1 MPNPAVTTNYAGE
14 SISDILQLM
23 VIGNEAVEKDALYI
37 VDQSKAGQKEVSI
50 GRMTATSDLLQDR
63 QAEPTN
69 PSNALTYDERKI
81 TPLEFMFYDKFNPR
95 NFEQSWRQFQPEG
108 PLVDRVNNS
117 KIQKAIMEVLTKRIN
132 QQIGKLI
139 WQGDKTTLGAL
150 RFFDGF
156 VTLAKADTNVIDVTP
171 AGNITETNVQALL
184 KSTDAAIPD
193 ALYDDPSV
201 VFMMNTT
208 DTRKFQDSIIAL
220 TQKGQG
226 PAEEVPLIYKGRK
239 IMNFSGFPANFIM
252 AAKIGAGPDSNLWGA
267 VDMQDDPENLK
278 IERWRPESELF
289 FIKALGKMAVNYG
302 FGQEI
307 VLYQPA

>member
-1 MPNPAVTTNYAGE
+1 MPNPSVTSNYAGE

-23 VIGNEAVEKDALYI
+23 VLGNEAVQKDALYI

-50 GRMTATSDLLQDR
+50 GRMTATADLLQDR

-69 PSNALTYDERKI
+69 PSNSLTYDERKI

-95 NFEQSWRQFQPEG
+95 NFETAWRDFQPEG
-108 PLVDRVNNS
+108 PLVDRVNNP
-117 KIQKAIMEVLTKRIN
+117 KIQKAILKVTSERIHE
-132 QQIGKLI
+132 QIGKLI
-139 WQGDKTTLGAL
+139 WQGDKTTTGAL

-156 VTLAKADTNVIDVTP
+156 VTLAKADANVIDVTTSG
-171 AGNITETNVQALL
+171 AITEANVQSIL
-184 KSTDAAIPD
+184 KAADAAIPN

-201 VFMMNTT
+201 VFLMNTG
-208 DTRKFQDSIIAL
+208 DTRKYQDSVIAL
-220 TQKGQG
+220 TYKGQG
-226 PAEEVPLIYKGRK
+226 PADQVPLIYKGRK
-239 IMNFSGFPANFIM
+239 IVNFSGFPANHVM
-252 AAKIGAGPDSNLWGA
+252 VAKIGAGPDSNLWGA

>member
-1 MPNPAVTTNYAGE
+1 MPNVSVTSNYAGE

-23 VIGNEAVEKDALYI
+23 VLGNEAVDKGALYV

-95 NFEQSWRQFQPEG
+95 NFEPSWRQFQPDG
-108 PLVDRVNNS
+108 PLVDRVNNP

-139 WQGDKTTLGAL
+139 WQGDKTTTGAL

-156 VTLAKADTNVIDVTP
+156 VTIAKADANVIAVTP
-171 AGNITETNVQALL
+171 AGNITEANVQSIL
-184 KSTDAAIPD
+184 KSADAAIPD

-201 VFMMNTT
+201 VFLMNTA
-208 DTRKFQDSIIAL
+208 DTRKFQDSVIAL
-220 TQKGQG
+220 ANKGQG
-226 PAEEVPLIYKGRK
+226 PADEVPLIYKGRK
-239 IMNFSGFPANFIM
+239 LVNFSGFPANHIM
-252 AAKIGAGPDSNLWGA
+252 IAKTGSGPDSNLWGA
-267 VDMQDDPENLK
+267 VDMQDDAENLK

-307 VLYQPA
+307 VLYKPA